1 MITRVTQ
8 GTLLRDLRASI
19 ARLQVQLAAG
29 QETVS
34 TQKRLREPSDDPAA
48 VARVNRLRGEASALD
63 ALRDG
68 VGFGVAALGAQDE
81 ALGQADALLT
91 RAREIA
97 TQQAS
102 GLTTTTARQQASEEV
117 AELERGLLA
126 LGNTSVA
133 GRHVFGGLASGAAPF
148 ASFDDPGFDPTA
160 PYSGPAAPF
169 AIRIGTDETLRVTT
183 PGDQVFGGAV
193 AALDDLRQTLAA
205 GNAPV
210 ANLDA
215 IDTASATIGAER
227 ASVGARLAR
236 LDGRSSE
243 IAGAL
248 VGTRKLLGATE
259 DADLTQSIAELVQL
273 QSALQATLAAA
284 STLQTSILD
293 YLRP

>member
-19 ARLQVQLAAG
+19 ARLQVRLAAG

-48 VARVNRLRGEASALD
+48 VARAHRLRGEVSALD

-68 VGFGVAALGAQDE
+68 VGFGIAALGAQDD
-81 ALGQADALLT
+81 ALGQADAILT

-102 GLTTTTARQQASEEV
+102 GLTSTTARQQASQEV

-126 LGNTSVA
+126 LGNTSIA
-133 GRHVFGGLASGAAPF
+133 GRHVFGGLAAGAAPF
-148 ASFDDPGFDPTA
+148 ASFDAPGFDPTA
-160 PYSGPAAPF
+160 AYSGPSAPF
-169 AIRIGTDETLRVTT
+169 TIRIGTDETLRVTT
-183 PGDQVFGGAV
+183 PGDQVFGGAIV
-193 AALDDLRQTLAA
+193 ALDDLRQTLAA
-205 GNAPV
+205 GTAPV

-215 IDTASATIGAER
+215 LDAASATIGAER
-227 ASVGARLAR
+227 TSVGARLSR
-236 LDGRSSE
+236 LDGRSTE
-243 IAGAL
+243 ITGAL
-248 VGTRKLLGATE
+248 AGTRKLLGATE
-259 DADLTQSIAELVQL
+259 DADLTQSISELVQL
-273 QSALQATLAAA
+273 QGALQATLAAA

-293 YLRP
+293 YLKP